1 MYEFRFSLGCFK
13 NNIKHI
19 LTIQK
24 LIFFQDSAGSESW
37 GSYLGEIFC
46 NALKESSLHVKIVEK
61 LPSSFPTFVVD
72 VTMFNDDGES
82 ANLKDWILNRLL
94 LEVNSL
100 PTTFGEFDQE
110 FLSAEALN
118 PFCEG
123 YTGDSKCV
131 EVENVEPAVAVN
143 LLDKSGDEKINNLNF
158 VFNKVSVKCLPN
170 VKISED
176 LLPSPKTNLSEI
188 SSTEEISSSSGLSID
203 NKVETNSNKSSST
216 SNSSSVENNLS
227 SPTEVFKP
235 IHPAQ
240 PIPVVL
246 MTHTVV
252 PPQPVFNPNVY
263 PQTPRPSIY
272 HPPPAYYPPVQQFS
286 PQNAPVHT
294 GMPQFRPP
302 FAMYQG
308 NPLQQG
314 HPMLMYNSPN
324 WNQLFTSPP
333 GFPPRPQNGKPP
345 GLKAINSASLS
356 TENQNLQ
363 FKGPDTRK
371 SISSSNNTNARL
383 NAMCEE
389 FVPMIE
395 NAAQDQQIVAIG
407 GVSQHSENQSSPNV
421 SEHSNSSGTTALPA
435 KGEV

>member
-1 MYEFRFSLGCFK
+1 M
-13 NNIKHI
+13 
-19 LTIQK
+19 TIEK
-24 LIFFQDSAGSESW
+24 LIIFFQDSAGSESW

-94 LEVNSL
+94 LEVKSL

-123 YTGDSKCV
+123 CSGDSKCV
-131 EVENVEPAVAVN
+131 EIENVEPALAVN
-143 LLDKSGDEKINNLNF
+143 LLDKSDDEKINNLNF

-176 LLPSPKTNLSEI
+176 LVSPSETNVSEI
-188 SSTEEISSSSGLSID
+188 SSTEEISSSSGLNID
-203 NKVETNSNKSSST
+203 NKVETNSNKSS
-216 SNSSSVENNLS
+216 NSSSVENNLS
-227 SPTEVFKP
+227 WPTEVFKP

-240 PIPVVL
+240 QIPVVL
-246 MTHTVV
+246 TRHV

-263 PQTPRPSIY
+263 PQTPRPSVY
-272 HPPPAYYPPVQQFS
+272 HPHPGYYPPVQQFS

-302 FAMYQG
+302 FGMYQG
-308 NPLQQG
+308 SPLQQG
-314 HPMLMYNSPN
+314 HPMPMYNPPN
-324 WNQLFTSPP
+324 WNQQLLTSPP
-333 GFPPRPQNGKPP
+333 GFPSWPQNGKPP
-345 GLKAINSASLS
+345 GLKAINSVSLS
-356 TENQNLQ
+356 TENQNHQ
-363 FKGPDTRK
+363 FEGPDTRK

-389 FVPMIE
+389 FVPVNE
-395 NAAQDQQIVAIG
+395 NAAKDQQSVAIS

-435 KGEV
+435 KGEVYVLKLDKSTI

>member
-1 MYEFRFSLGCFK
+1 M
-13 NNIKHI
+13 
-19 LTIQK
+19 TIEK
-24 LIFFQDSAGSESW
+24 LIFFFQDSAGSESW

-46 NALKESSLHVKIVEK
+46 NTLKESSLHVKILEK
-61 LPSSFPTFVVD
+61 LPSSFPKFVVD

-94 LEVNSL
+94 LEVKSL

-131 EVENVEPAVAVN
+131 ELENVEPAVTVN
-143 LLDKSGDEKINNLNF
+143 LLDKSDDEKINNLNF

-176 LLPSPKTNLSEI
+176 LLPSPETNLSEI

-227 SPTEVFKP
+227 WPTEVFKP
-235 IHPAQ
+235 IHPVQ

-246 MTHTVV
+246 TRHV

-263 PQTPRPSIY
+263 PPSAY
-272 HPPPAYYPPVQQFS
+272 HPHPAYYSPVQQYS
-286 PQNAPVHT
+286 PRNAPVHS

-302 FAMYQG
+302 FGMY
-308 NPLQQG
+308 PLQQG
-314 HPMLMYNSPN
+314 HPMSMYNSPN
-324 WNQLFTSPP
+324 WNQLLPSSPV
-333 GFPPRPQNGKPP
+333 FPPLPRNGKPP

-383 NAMCEE
+383 NAMSEE
-389 FVPMIE
+389 FVPLIE
-395 NAAQDQQIVAIG
+395 NAAQDQQIVAIS

>member
-1 MYEFRFSLGCFK
+1 M
-13 NNIKHI
+13 
-19 LTIQK
+19 TIEK
-24 LIFFQDSAGSESW
+24 LIIFFQDSAGSESW

-123 YTGDSKCV
+123 CSGDSKCV
-131 EVENVEPAVAVN
+131 EVENVEPALAVN
-143 LLDKSGDEKINNLNF
+143 LLDKSDDEKINNLNF

-176 LLPSPKTNLSEI
+176 LVSSPETNLSEI
-188 SSTEEISSSSGLSID
+188 SSTEEISSSSGLNID
-203 NKVETNSNKSSST
+203 NKVETNSNKSNST

-227 SPTEVFKP
+227 WPTEVFKP

-240 PIPVVL
+240 QIPVVI
-246 MTHTVV
+246 TRHV

-263 PQTPRPSIY
+263 PQTPRPSVY
-272 HPPPAYYPPVQQFS
+272 HPHPGYYPPVQQFS

-302 FAMYQG
+302 FGMYQG
-308 NPLQQG
+308 SPLQQG
-314 HPMLMYNSPN
+314 HPMPMYNPLN
-324 WNQLFTSPP
+324 WNQQLLTSPP
-333 GFPPRPQNGKPP
+333 GFPSWPQNGKPP
-345 GLKAINSASLS
+345 GLKAINSASLL

-363 FKGPDTRK
+363 FEGPDTRK

-389 FVPMIE
+389 FVPVNE
-395 NAAQDQQIVAIG
+395 NAAKDQQSVAIS

-435 KGEV
+435 KGEVYVLKLDKSSI

>member
-1 MYEFRFSLGCFK
+1 MPIE
-13 NNIKHI
+13 
-19 LTIQK
+19 K
-24 LIFFQDSAGSESW
+24 LIFFFQDSAGSESW

-46 NALKESSLHVKIVEK
+46 NALKESSLHVKIVGK

-94 LEVNSL
+94 LEVKSL

-123 YTGDSKCV
+123 CSGDSKCV
-131 EVENVEPAVAVN
+131 EVENVEPALAVN
-143 LLDKSGDEKINNLNF
+143 LLNDEKINNLNI

-170 VKISED
+170 IKISED
-176 LLPSPKTNLSEI
+176 LVSSPKTNLPEI

-203 NKVETNSNKSSST
+203 SKEETNSNKSSST

-227 SPTEVFKP
+227 WPTEVFKP

-240 PIPVVL
+240 PIPVML
-246 MTHTVV
+246 TKHV
-252 PPQPVFNPNVY
+252 PPQPLFNPNVY
-263 PQTPRPSIY
+263 PQTPRLSVY
-272 HPPPAYYPPVQQFS
+272 HPHPAYYSPVQQFS
-286 PQNAPVHT
+286 PPNAPVHT

-302 FAMYQG
+302 FGMYQG
-308 NPLQQG
+308 SPLQQG
-314 HPMLMYNSPN
+314 LPIPMYNPPN
-324 WNQLFTSPP
+324 WNQQLLTSPP
-333 GFPPRPQNGKPP
+333 GFPSWPQNGKPP

-363 FKGPDTRK
+363 FKAPDTRK

-389 FVPMIE
+389 FVPPVIE
-395 NAAQDQQIVAIG
+395 NAAQDQQIVAIS

-421 SEHSNSSGTTALPA
+421 SEHSNSIGTTALPA